1 MFKNF
6 DFSWFLTTPG
16 ILTGVGC
23 LLIIISIIIFLS
35 SLKGKKNKVK
45 DGEVEVNQSVQVPD
59 VNPVNVGTEPINFA
73 KTLEPTPIVN
83 NDVNAG
89 GTPEVTPVQVTP
101 VMPETVMVDQTVTTQ
116 SVQPTTPVM
125 PEVTPINIEPQIT
138 PVETQPM
145 QPTAPVMPEVTPINI
160 EPQITPVET
169 QSVQPNAPVMPEVT
183 PINIEPQITPVETQP
198 MQPAAPVMPEV
209 TPINIEPQ
217 ITPVEPQSVQQPS
230 YVQTPQQ
237 TIPQGMQNVIYNAPN
252 PINGT
257 GVMPQINPVQIE
269 KKPEDIESL

>member
-138 PVETQPM
+138 PVETQSV

-169 QSVQPNAPVMPEVT
+169 QSVQPAAPVMPEVT
-183 PINIEPQITPVETQP
+183 PINIEPQITPVETEP
-198 MQPAAPVMPEV
+198 MQPTAPVMPEV

>member
-45 DGEVEVNQSVQVPD
+45 DSEDEVNQNVQVPD

-83 NDVNAG
+83 NDVNG
-89 GTPEVTPVQVTP
+89 GVTPEVTPVQVTP
-101 VMPETVMVDQTVTTQ
+101 VMPETVMVDQTVTTEPM
-116 SVQPTTPVM
+116 QPTTPVM
-125 PEVTPINIEPQIT
+125 PEVAPINIEPQITPVETKPVEPTAPVMPEATPINIEPQIT
-138 PVETQPM
+138 PVET
-145 QPTAPVMPEVTPINI
+145 
-160 EPQITPVET
+160 EP
-169 QSVQPNAPVMPEVT
+169 
-183 PINIEPQITPVETQP
+183 
-198 MQPAAPVMPEV
+198 
-209 TPINIEPQ
+209 
-217 ITPVEPQSVQQPS
+217 VQQPS

>member
-169 QSVQPNAPVMPEVT
+169 QSVQPTAPVMPEVT

-198 MQPAAPVMPEV
+198 MQPTAPVMPEV